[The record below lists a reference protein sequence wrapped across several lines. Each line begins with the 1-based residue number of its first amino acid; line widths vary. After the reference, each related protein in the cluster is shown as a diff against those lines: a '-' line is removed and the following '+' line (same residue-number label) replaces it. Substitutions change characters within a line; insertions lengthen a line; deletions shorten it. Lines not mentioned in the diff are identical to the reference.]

1 MLLFNA
7 LIYKMLG
14 YDTFP
19 KNAEKCHKSVI
30 EVSWKAIQTAF
41 SIAQKR

>member
-19 KNAEKCHKSVI
+19 KNAEKCHRSVM
-30 EVSWKAIQTAF
+30 EVSWKAFHTAF
-41 SIAQKR
+41 FIVQKR